1 MRPFPRRRPLP
12 GQSRPDGLHLER
24 VADDGTG
31 SPVKPVPAR
40 WPGLLTPEQRRATAD
55 QYARAQAD
63 YQAVQTVPMHEAAPD
78 AGLPG
83 NWADSPLATR
93 LQHHLDE
100 ITADRDALALA
111 NGRLVAKVRE
121 QDATITDLTAR
132 LEEA

>member
-1 MRPFPRRRPLP
+1 MNLFSRLSRPGPS
-12 GQSRPDGLHLER
+12 QSRPDGLHLER
-24 VADDGTG
+24 VTDDGPG

-40 WPGLLTPEQRRATAD
+40 WPGRMAIEEVGLDTDDLRRALRAS
-55 QYARAQAD
+55 ARRDEPA
-63 YQAVQTVPMHEAAPD
+63 
-78 AGLPG
+78 LPG

-111 NGRLVAKVRE
+111 NGRLVARIRE